1 MVNNSCRADCGLWRL
16 GREVFTTSQNVDH
29 GAGHHLTIHASATHH
44 YLPHLVTWPRWP
56 ASADCETVVNWAAT
70 DISRIESNNQGREG
84 ENFPLPLAAD
94 RCIVT
99 CCVRCCQNTHH
110 TTLNTALKV
119 RGKVSVM
126 GFVLSDCAVVWSPGN
141 VNMPW
146 PYLDLGQ
153 DDDYRYELYIC

>member
-1 MVNNSCRADCGLWRL
+1 MSGRTVDCGGWGGKYLQPARMWITAL
-16 GREVFTTSQNVDH
+16 VTISPFTPQPR
-29 GAGHHLTIHASATHH
+29 HH

-110 TTLNTALKV
+110 ITSHNTEHGTQGS
-119 RGKVSVM
+119 RQGQCD
-126 GFVLSDCAVVWSPGN
+126 GFCIVGLCCGMESG
-141 VNMPW
+141 
-146 PYLDLGQ
+146 
-153 DDDYRYELYIC
+153 

>member
-16 GREVFTTSQNVDH
+16 GREVFTTSQNVDY
-29 GAGHHLTIHASATHH
+29 GAGHHLTIHTSATHH

-110 TTLNTALKV
+110 ITSHNTEHGTQGS
-119 RGKVSVM
+119 RQGQCD
-126 GFVLSDCAVVWSPGN
+126 GFCIVGLCCGMESG
-141 VNMPW
+141 
-146 PYLDLGQ
+146 
-153 DDDYRYELYIC
+153 